1 MVSMMIPKFPRA
13 WARRSLP
20 AYLAVALAGSRNPE
34 SVDPRTCVQTYEF
47 GNTGCFVVTGQVVGA
62 NGQALSAARIFS
74 RLSPD
79 IESSV
84 FAFVIDVPD
93 SSGRFRVLARRM
105 AGLPAPGQDT
115 VGVVVGAFW
124 PPTLRRDSVFVTA
137 TLAPV
142 GQIPNPVDV
151 RIILPVP

>member
-1 MVSMMIPKFPRA
+1 MILNFQRVH
-13 WARRSLP
+13 ARGTL
-20 AYLAVALAGSRNPE
+20 LACVALALAACRNPE

-47 GNTGCFVVTGQVVGA
+47 GNTGCFVVTGRVVGA

-74 RLSPD
+74 RVSPD

-84 FAFVIDVPD
+84 FAFVVDVPD

-105 AGLPAPGQDT
+105 AGFPAPGQDT
-115 VGVVVGAFW
+115 VRVVVGALW

-142 GQIPNPVDV
+142 GQIPDPVDV
-151 RIILPVP
+151 RITLPVP